1 MFGTAPEFTTR
12 RSLLGLAFTSAVA
25 AAVAPCTAW
34 AQAYPNKPIK
44 VIVPFAPGSATDTVG
59 RMFGQKMAEILGQP
73 VVVDNKAGAIGT
85 IGADF
90 VAKSA
95 PDGYTL
101 LVGTNSTNAAVR
113 SISKIVPYD
122 PAADFTP
129 ISFLGVLPQVL
140 IVNNDL
146 PVKNMQEF
154 LAYARANPGK
164 LNYSWTST
172 VTRVATEMLASGAKV
187 SFYNVPYK
195 TGAAAIT
202 DVISGQVHFTIVD
215 TIVALPQIA
224 GGKVRPLA
232 VTSPNRITQLPNV
245 PTVAE
250 SANLPGYELMGIF
263 AAFGPANL
271 PPDVLIK
278 LNAAVQKAGA
288 DPELRARLA
297 ATGLD
302 AQTTTSEQLRRRFAL
317 ETVKWTKVSQEAKI
331 EPQ

>member
-1 MFGTAPEFTTR
+1 MA
-12 RSLLGLAFTSAVA
+12 LAALA
-25 AAVAPCTAW
+25 LPALAQ
-34 AQAYPNKPIK
+34 AQAYPSKPIK
-44 VIVPFAPGSATDTVG
+44 LIVPFAPGSATDTVG
-59 RMFGQKMAEILGQP
+59 RMFGQKMADILGQP
-73 VVVDNKAGAIGT
+73 VVVDNKAGAVGT

-90 VAKSA
+90 VAKSP

-113 SISKIVPYD
+113 SISKVVPYD
-122 PAADFTP
+122 PVADFTP

-146 PVKNMQEF
+146 PAKTMQEF

-195 TGAAAIT
+195 SGAAAIT
-202 DVISGQVHFTIVD
+202 DVISGQVQFTIVD
-215 TIVALPQIA
+215 TIVALPQIQ
-224 GGKVRPLA
+224 GGKVRALA
-232 VTSPNRITQLPNV
+232 VTTSARIPQLPNV

-271 PPDVLIK
+271 PPDVLAK
-278 LNAAVQKAGA
+278 LNAAVVKAGA
-288 DPELRARLA
+288 DPELRAKLA

-302 AQTTTSEQLRRRFAL
+302 AQTTSSEQLRQRFAQ
-317 ETVKWTKVSQEAKI
+317 ETAKWTKVASDAKI

>member
-1 MFGTAPEFTTR
+1 MNGTPPAPAAR
-12 RSLLGLAFTSAVA
+12 RALLAMALAALA
-25 AAVAPCTAW
+25 LPAI
-34 AQAYPNKPIK
+34 AQAQTYPNKPIK
-44 VIVPFAPGSATDTVG
+44 LIVPFAPGSATDTVG
-59 RMFGQKMAEILGQP
+59 RMFGQKMSELLGQP
-73 VVVDNKAGAIGT
+73 VVVDNKAGAVGT

-90 VAKSA
+90 VAKSP

-113 SISKIVPYD
+113 SISKVVPYD

-146 PVKNMQEF
+146 PAKTMQEF
-154 LAYARANPGK
+154 LAYAKANPGK

-195 TGAAAIT
+195 SGAAAIT
-202 DVISGQVHFTIVD
+202 DVISGQVQFTIVD
-215 TIVALPQIA
+215 TIVALPQIQ

-232 VTSPNRITQLPNV
+232 VTTAARIPQLPNV

-271 PPDVLIK
+271 PPDVLAK
-278 LNAAVQKAGA
+278 LNAAVVKAGA
-288 DPELRARLA
+288 DPELRAKLA

-302 AQTTTSEQLRRRFAL
+302 AQTTSPEQLRQRFAQ
-317 ETVKWTKVSQEAKI
+317 ETAKWTKVASDAKI

>member
-1 MFGTAPEFTTR
+1 MTRNTPTNARR
-12 RSLLGLAFTSAVA
+12 RSLMGLAA
-25 AAVAPCTAW
+25 AAAFAPQW
-34 AQAYPNKPIK
+34 SGAQGAYPTKPIRL
-44 VIVPFAPGSATDTVG
+44 IVPFAPGSATDTVG

-73 VVVDNKAGAIGT
+73 VVVDNKAGAVGT
-85 IGADF
+85 IGADL
-90 VAKSA
+90 VAKA
-95 PDGYTL
+95 PADGYTL

-140 IVNNDL
+140 LVNNDL
-146 PVKNMQEF
+146 PVRTMQEF

-164 LNYSWTST
+164 LTYAWTST
-172 VTRVATEMLASGAKV
+172 VTRVAAEMLASGSKV
-187 SFYNVPYK
+187 SFFNVPYK
-195 TGAAAIT
+195 AGAGAIT
-202 DVISGQVHFTIVD
+202 DVISGQVNFTIVD

-232 VTSPNRITQLPNV
+232 VTSPTRIVQLPNV

-271 PPDVLIK
+271 PPDVLAK

-288 DPELRARLA
+288 DPDLRARLA

-302 AQTTTSEQLRRRFAL
+302 AQTTTSEQLRQRFAQ
-317 ETVKWTKVSQEAKI
+317 ETAKWTAVAAEARI

>member
-1 MFGTAPEFTTR
+1 MLASSLESTTR
-12 RSLLGLAFTSAVA
+12 RRLLGVALASA
-25 AAVAPCTAW
+25 AAALAPSIAI
-34 AQAYPNKPIK
+34 AQAWPQKPIK
-44 VIVPFAPGSATDTVG
+44 LIVPFAPGSATDTVG
-59 RMFGQKMAEILGQP
+59 RMFGQKMSEILGQP
-73 VVVDNKAGAIGT
+73 IVVDNKAGAVGT

-90 VAKSA
+90 VAKSPA
-95 PDGYTL
+95 DGYTL

-113 SISKIVPYD
+113 SISKVVPYD

-146 PVKNMQEF
+146 PAKTMQEF

-172 VTRVATEMLASGAKV
+172 VTRVATEMLASGSKV
-187 SFYNVPYK
+187 QFYNVPYK

-202 DVISGQVHFTIVD
+202 DVISGQVQFTIVD
-215 TIVALPQIA
+215 TIVALPQIT
-224 GGKVRPLA
+224 GGKVRALA
-232 VTSPNRITQLPNV
+232 VTSPGRIAQLPNV

-271 PPDVLIK
+271 PPDVLAK
-278 LNAAVQKAGA
+278 LNAAVVKAGA
-288 DPELRARLA
+288 DPDLRARLA

-302 AQTTTSEQLRRRFAL
+302 AQTTTSEQLRQRFAQ

-331 EPQ
+331 EAQ